1 MLLDF
6 ENILNFSLTV
16 GNVLENIVV
25 SLICSL
31 IIALFYRWT
40 YKGGGYSLSFIHSLV
55 ILSMITAI
63 VIMVIGNNLARAFG
77 LVGAMSIIRFR
88 TPIKEAMDIVYIF
101 FSLAIGMAAGVGL
114 HMVAVLGTIMV
125 GSILLILTKTNL
137 FSKHKEKYLL
147 QFNYLTPGNS
157 NEPPYIEI
165 LNLYCKR
172 YNLINIKSTGEE
184 DQLELSYYVDIKNKN
199 LNDKF
204 IGDLNRIEGV
214 FDINMYFNDENPS

>member
-1 MLLDF
+1 
-6 ENILNFSLTV
+6 
-16 GNVLENIVV
+16 
-25 SLICSL
+25 
-31 IIALFYRWT
+31 
-40 YKGGGYSLSFIHSLV
+40 
-55 ILSMITAI
+55 
-63 VIMVIGNNLARAFG
+63 MVIGNNLARAFG

-125 GSILLILTKTNL
+125 GCILLILTKTNL
-137 FSKHKEKYLL
+137 FAKHKEKYLL
-147 QFNYLTPGNS
+147 QFNYITSGNS
-157 NEPPYIEI
+157 KEPPYIDI
-165 LNLYCKR
+165 LNSYCKR

-214 FDINMYFNDENPS
+214 FDINMYFNDENPT

>member
-1 MLLDF
+1 MLRDF
-6 ENILNFSLTV
+6 ENILSFSLTV
-16 GNVLENIVV
+16 GAVIENIAV

-40 YKGGGYSLSFIHSLV
+40 YRGDGYSLSFIHSLV

-63 VIMVIGNNLARAFG
+63 VIMTIGNNLARAFG

-114 HMVAVLGTIMV
+114 HMIAFLGTIV
-125 GSILLILTKTNL
+125 IGCVLLILTKANL
-137 FSKHKEKYLL
+137 FSKNKEKYLL
-147 QFNYLTPGNS
+147 QFKYFTSENLKD
-157 NEPPYIEI
+157 PPYTAI

-184 DQLELSYYVDIKNKN
+184 EQLELSYYADVKNKN

-204 IGDLNRIEGV
+204 IGDLNRIEGIS
-214 FDINMYFNDENPS
+214 DINIYFNDENL